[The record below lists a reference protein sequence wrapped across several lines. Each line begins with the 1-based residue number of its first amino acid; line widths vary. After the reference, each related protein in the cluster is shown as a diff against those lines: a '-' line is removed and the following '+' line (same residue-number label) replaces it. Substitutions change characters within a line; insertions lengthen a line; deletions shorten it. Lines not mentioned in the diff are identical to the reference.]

1 MEFDNIKTYLLSGLV
16 VFAGTLIVRVFLNNY
31 SPTLTKY
38 ITYAGMAIAFGLII
52 GGVMVGFKG
61 KFLNKEPAKSHD
73 EIIKEYQT
81 KLEQQ
86 RIMTDIKE
94 QEMLQ
99 KQYDNKIALQKAQ
112 INAINVKL
120 GGKQAQGTGQNILN
134 NLGNL
139 CRPQQQKPMNT
150 DFIKPVRL
158 DKINQGVNG
167 YLRPPSK
174 RIIKN
179 SQVDRGLL

>member
-1 MEFDNIKTYLLSGLV
+1 
-16 VFAGTLIVRVFLNNY
+16 
-31 SPTLTKY
+31 
-38 ITYAGMAIAFGLII
+38 
-52 GGVMVGFKG
+52 
-61 KFLNKEPAKSHD
+61 
-73 EIIKEYQT
+73 
-81 KLEQQ
+81 
-86 RIMTDIKE
+86 MTDIKE

-158 DKINQGVNG
+158 NKVSQGVNG